1 MVRAK
6 QYRLGLLFVHG
17 MGEQE
22 RGDTITQMGDALTEW
37 LRRWI
42 DARGAGFRIRAA
54 TLREEG
60 GASTGPSARVSVVLT
75 DEKGVA
81 QEWWYMRAMR
91 SSPDSAVHRQ
101 SQKQYAAAAAAAKGQ
116 ERGN

>member
-37 LRRWI
+37 LRRCYDGDSSGSRMTTAVSPVRR
-42 DARGAGFRIRAA
+42 DAQLSRF
-54 TLREEG
+54 
-60 GASTGPSARVSVVLT
+60 SPS
-75 DEKGVA
+75 
-81 QEWWYMRAMR
+81 
-91 SSPDSAVHRQ
+91 
-101 SQKQYAAAAAAAKGQ
+101 
-116 ERGN
+116 

>member
-1 MVRAK
+1 MPTVSSIGSGDRARMVRAK

-42 DARGAGFRIRAA
+42 RPPGNFTIREA
-54 TLREEG
+54 TLREGHETSVG
-60 GASTGPSARVSVVLT
+60 TTGPSSHVSVVLT
-75 DEKGVA
+75 DADGSS
-81 QEWWYMRAMR
+81 QEWLLAESFWAGAFRPATFR
-91 SSPDSAVHRQ
+91 
-101 SQKQYAAAAAAAKGQ
+101 
-116 ERGN
+116 